1 MFSSHELNRFLL
13 ENMEDIDAQAF
24 KEYCADEELTP
35 QDALDKFSSDIE
47 GVVEGLYESAC
58 EAFGVAIDR
67 FDYGELFN
75 SEVDT
80 SFINPALLIS
90 FIRQQAR
97 KCKEMETER

>member
-1 MFSSHELNRFLL
+1 MFSSHELNKFLL
-13 ENMEDIDAQAF
+13 ANMEDIDTKAF

-75 SEVDT
+75 SEVET
-80 SFINPALLIS
+80 SFVKEALLIT

-97 KCKEMETER
+97 KYKEMETER

>member
-13 ENMEDIDAQAF
+13 ANMEDIDTKAF

-58 EAFGVAIDR
+58 EAFGVAIER

-75 SEVDT
+75 SEVET
-80 SFINPALLIS
+80 SFIDKALLIT

-97 KCKEMETER
+97 KYKEMENVR